1 MTLQGSKPCNV
12 TFCVLKAL
20 GLFSPP
26 ANEVRV
32 KVIFWPLSVGSQGA
46 LPGGGVCLHGGGSAS
61 SGGLPPGG
69 FGKTPLPE
77 TRKAGGTH
85 LTRML
90 SCSMCVRTNL
100 SIRQTI
106 SKGLSTL
113 SRRATRLINTH
124 VDHKA
129 HATRWPSWPAAFVR
143 WHALRDWEN
152 VNNGTHA
159 SVN

>member
-46 LPGGGVCLHGGGSAS
+46 LPRGGVCLQGWGSAS

-90 SCSMCVRTNL
+90 SCVYELIYRFDKQS
-100 SIRQTI
+100 Q
-106 SKGLSTL
+106 
-113 SRRATRLINTH
+113 RAYPHWVGERHGSLIH
-124 VDHKA
+124 MWIHKA

-143 WHALRDWEN
+143 WHALTDWGN
-152 VNNGTHA
+152 VNNGTNA